1 MSNTGNSTLPVGIQ
15 NLIDIHKNDIQLVF
29 NGLELNDN
37 RLLVDDNNED
47 LTVSV
52 TTVNGEDVIK
62 LYVSETE
69 EYSVNS
75 NYSHLDTDS
84 LNTIIENYNA
94 IVGSY
99 TGIVDVYNKTF
110 ENQNTVYNIITTEK
124 DRLEKKKEL
133 VDTSM
138 FEQKR
143 AQSLNE
149 SYRQKYKYYIH
160 IIVAF
165 ILLLVSFIVLNKI
178 SNVLTFI
185 PDVVYDLLYVASIT
199 IVGFYIYFKL
209 RDISRRDH
217 MDFSKINTNP
227 PKQLTPEELEQQ
239 RSANYNG
246 GMNLTPQFCVG
257 ADCCNPDGVD
267 NATIWN
273 TELGQCVYAPVD
285 PPNEEQ

>member
-1 MSNTGNSTLPVGIQ
+1 MSNTGNSTLPAGIQ
-15 NLIDIHKNDIQLVF
+15 NLIDIHKNDIQNVF
-29 NGLELNDN
+29 IDLEL
-37 RLLVDDNNED
+37 DNNMLLKDENDHD

-52 TTVNGEDVIK
+52 TTVDGADVIT
-62 LYVSETE
+62 LYVGGTS
-69 EYSVNS
+69 YLVNS
-75 NYSHLDTDS
+75 NYSDLDAAS
-84 LNTIIENYNA
+84 LNTIIANYNA

-99 TGIVDVYNKTF
+99 TGIVDAYDKTF

-124 DRLEKKKEL
+124 ERLEKKKEL

-246 GMNLTPQFCVG
+246 GVNLTPQFCVG

-273 TELGQCVYAPVD
+273 TELGQCVYAPAE
-285 PPNEEQ
+285 PPNQGE

>member
-267 NATIWN
+267 NATVWN
-273 TELGQCVYAPVD
+273 TELGQCVYAS
-285 PPNEEQ
+285 PN

>member
-1 MSNTGNSTLPVGIQ
+1 MSNTGNSSLPSEIQ
-15 NLIDIHKNDIQLVF
+15 GLIDIHKDDIQAVF
-29 NGLELNDN
+29 SD
-37 RLLVDDNNED
+37 LLLDNNMLLID
-47 LTVSV
+47 GTGTNLTVTV
-52 TTVNGEDVIK
+52 TTTDDAEVITLDVGG
-62 LYVSETE
+62 TE
-69 EYSVNS
+69 YRVNS
-75 NYSHLDTDS
+75 NYSELDADS
-84 LNTIIENYNA
+84 LNTIIANYNA

-257 ADCCNPDGVD
+257 ADCCNPDGVN
-267 NATIWN
+267 NATVWN
-273 TELGQCVYAPVD
+273 TELGQCVYAS
-285 PPNEEQ
+285 PN

>member
-1 MSNTGNSTLPVGIQ
+1 MSNTGNSSLPSEIQ
-15 NLIDIHKNDIQLVF
+15 GLIDIHKDDIQAVF
-29 NGLELNDN
+29 SD
-37 RLLVDDNNED
+37 LLLDNNMLLID
-47 LTVSV
+47 GTGTNLTVTV
-52 TTVNGEDVIK
+52 TTTDDAEVITLDVGG
-62 LYVSETE
+62 TE
-69 EYSVNS
+69 YRVNS
-75 NYSHLDTDS
+75 NYSELDADS
-84 LNTIIENYNA
+84 LNTIIANYNA
-94 IVGSY
+94 IVKNY
-99 TGIVDVYNKTF
+99 IDVNNVYNKTF

-267 NATIWN
+267 HTTVWN